1 MLSNNTLL
9 LYCYQIPLGEIQE
22 SRETGTNIAIFVLHK
37 TGLTGFHEVLLFLS
51 PGRVNDSKTGISDSH
66 ITVSFDSL
74 QAFYQIFAEQ
84 NDGVPLLDYTD
95 MVSTMTSCHASW

>member
-1 MLSNNTLL
+1 MRILPCSAIIL
-9 LYCYQIPLGEIQE
+9 CYYIVIKFRLEKYKNRAKRVQI
-22 SRETGTNIAIFVLHK
+22 SRYL
-37 TGLTGFHEVLLFLS
+37 GFHEVLLFLS

-74 QAFYQIFAEQ
+74 QAFFQIFAEQ
-84 NDGVPLLDYTD
+84 NDSVPLLDYTD